1 MFYRIYFY
9 FTLFISLLILIFFF
23 QTGFWEKNKFK
34 FLERINLNGIDNYR
48 FYPKILSYKVISL
61 FQNQKKIE
69 INISQKDMIEI
80 EDNREEILNYLKNT
94 KVKNNSTKFKHLFP
108 FKEASAKIKD
118 KENFLRT
125 SVRLKGD
132 RMIHYE
138 NSNKSSYRFKI
149 KDGDTYDGMN
159 KFSLQKPRIRNYLH
173 EWVFHELLG
182 EGDLVKIKY
191 DFYKFYL
198 NGEYKGYY
206 VLEESFGNRLLKRNN
221 LPKGPIFST
230 FEEFNK
236 SNGNSKKM
244 FEVYDKKFWTSDTKN
259 LSLTRNSLKKIEN
272 YLKGKENFN
281 NVFDVKKWAWFFAV
295 TDLTYTYHGTLLK
308 SVKFYYNP
316 DTLKFEPIGF
326 DGHRTIQNF
335 SKYNKST
342 DFDLTNFSI
351 ALQDNENK
359 GYSKIFPKIQNGFF
373 FNSQDLNYEFYEE
386 YSKAIKLISSKK
398 FLENF
403 FKERKDK
410 IKNINSGIYSDDFE
424 YDTNSLVKTGIGIYY
439 YDLDD
444 IYTRADILKKKIYP
458 NIDELFVYLKDN
470 QLIIENKNYNNFFLK
485 EATIVCKDYNI
496 EMNDLKIFKKRMFFN
511 NTEKFNNSCDKLF
524 FKDKLHNKDY
534 YININKYN

>member
-342 DFDLTNFSI
+342 DFDVTNFSI

-373 FNSQDLNYEFYEE
+373 L
-386 YSKAIKLISSKK
+386 
-398 FLENF
+398 
-403 FKERKDK
+403 
-410 IKNINSGIYSDDFE
+410 
-424 YDTNSLVKTGIGIYY
+424 
-439 YDLDD
+439 
-444 IYTRADILKKKIYP
+444 ILKI
-458 NIDELFVYLKDN
+458 
-470 QLIIENKNYNNFFLK
+470 
-485 EATIVCKDYNI
+485 
-496 EMNDLKIFKKRMFFN
+496 
-511 NTEKFNNSCDKLF
+511 
-524 FKDKLHNKDY
+524 
-534 YININKYN
+534 